1 MIIIKRL
8 LFIVFFINVMVL
20 PMTHLHARDLYTN
33 TETAFFFHH
42 SKTKQHTKHHK
53 HNGADC
59 CSHTH
64 CGLDYFL
71 PNIETVFVLIGSRSF
86 YDYFDISY
94 ISYLNFFIERPPKA

>member
-8 LFIVFFINVMVL
+8 LFIVFFINVIVL
-20 PMTHLHARDLYTN
+20 PITHLHVRELHTD
-33 TETAFFFHH
+33 TETAFIFRHNA
-42 SKTKQHTKHHK
+42 TKQHSEHHK
-53 HNGADC
+53 HNGTDC

-71 PNIETVFVLIGSRSF
+71 QNTETTFLANNFKSF
-86 YDYFDISY
+86 YDYFDVSY